1 MIKISGSVCS
11 HKWQARVAS
20 EKGCLLNSGKKK
32 ALFYKHFLACKNI
45 AWYMYM
51 MSMHMLGLVAQSSI
65 YFKGNQECFLV
76 HITIY
81 ETQKRLFSHNK
92 YTVKNVF
99 YSVMYILCNNIKY
112 KKTKQKQYKVQN
124 YCTMCKG
131 LTPVHVHVYQVL
143 ISSLLA
149 HFCLW
154 EDLICKNTFC
164 ANDLGG
170 RLVFEKITA

>member
-1 MIKISGSVCS
+1 
-11 HKWQARVAS
+11 
-20 EKGCLLNSGKKK
+20 
-32 ALFYKHFLACKNI
+32 
-45 AWYMYM
+45 M

-112 KKTKQKQYKVQN
+112 KKKNKNNIKYRITVQCVTDLHQYMYMYIK
-124 YCTMCKG
+124 
-131 LTPVHVHVYQVL
+131 
-143 ISSLLA
+143 S
-149 HFCLW
+149 
-154 EDLICKNTFC
+154 
-164 ANDLGG
+164 
-170 RLVFEKITA
+170 

>member
-1 MIKISGSVCS
+1 
-11 HKWQARVAS
+11 
-20 EKGCLLNSGKKK
+20 
-32 ALFYKHFLACKNI
+32 
-45 AWYMYM
+45 MYM

-154 EDLICKNTFC
+154 EDLICQKYILRQWF
-164 ANDLGG
+164 G
-170 RLVFEKITA
+170 REACFWKDSSLDHLVHGKENIFKLMC